1 MLITQKFW
9 KWSSFKNVKLR
20 RRSVQGLMILLLK
33 MCFIFGQQKVIVL
46 DPGHGGTDSGAIG
59 INNVLEKDVV
69 LNVAKEIVVLN
80 NTLFDDKFDIYST
93 RYTDTLTSL
102 NDRGRLA
109 RALNADV
116 FVSLHCNHSDNP
128 NARGVEIYVSN
139 WNTNYFEKAVWLAFN
154 LQKDLNEKLGF
165 ETRGV
170 KFANFQVIR
179 ETSDFMPSVLLELGF
194 LSNGD
199 ESNYFQ
205 NPDSYCFLALAILEC
220 LIKNLDCYERIGG

>member
-1 MLITQKFW
+1 
-9 KWSSFKNVKLR
+9 
-20 RRSVQGLMILLLK
+20 